1 MLTYRFMFWR
11 SGSLCSHKVYQSLV
25 HNPLIL
31 CLGKGHVHIHNLHN
45 VGATLRGAFSKISEK
60 NLKVNSIV
68 LTLVYWDASR
78 SDEDEVRQHSFKS
91 HPGTQWNP
99 TFLLNIQSEL
109 ATEDPLETT
118 TTTTQDGGYPHVS
131 AIINCQ
137 LHSIV
142 RCRGRISHY
151 FTHHWDP
158 CNL

>member
-11 SGSLCSHKVYQSLV
+11 SGSLCSHKVYQFLV

-31 CLGKGHVHIHNLHN
+31 CLCKGHVHIHNLHN
-45 VGATLRGAFSKISEK
+45 VGATLRLQLGPSARFLKKSKGQQRCLDFGVLGCIPKRWRWSETAQLQEPSRHPMKSSFSVE
-60 NLKVNSIV
+60 
-68 LTLVYWDASR
+68 YP
-78 SDEDEVRQHSFKS
+78 VR
-91 HPGTQWNP
+91 
-99 TFLLNIQSEL
+99 
-109 ATEDPLETT
+109 AC
-118 TTTTQDGGYPHVS
+118 DGGSIRDYDHHAGWRVS